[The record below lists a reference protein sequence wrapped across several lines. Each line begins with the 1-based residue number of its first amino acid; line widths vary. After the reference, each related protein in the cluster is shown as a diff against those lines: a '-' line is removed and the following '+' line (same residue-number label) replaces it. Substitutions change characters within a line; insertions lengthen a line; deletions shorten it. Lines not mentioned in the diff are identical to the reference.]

1 MARADR
7 TSFVGRTGL
16 LEALAGL
23 LDDVA
28 TGAGWAAVVYGEAGI
43 GKTRTVEEVARLAGR
58 RGLLVAWGHCTE
70 LDGVPPFWPWREVF
84 RALDGGPRHGAR
96 DPGRALV
103 SLTGPEQC
111 SRPAGCIAA

>member
-84 RALDGGPRHGAR
+84 RALDVAAPAE
-96 DPGRALV
+96 PAGRATVLATLV
-103 SLTGPEQC
+103 ARLF
-111 SRPAGCIAA
+111 R